1 MRNKY
6 NGSII
11 VICNDQHV
19 FKRMNKYYY
28 GIA

>member
-19 FKRMNKYYY
+19 FKRMNKYY
-28 GIA
+28 GTA